1 MTEHF
6 DIPVAIDIDDALK
19 QCGFHFRK
27 KLGSGAFGEVSQ
39 VKRKDGK
46 SYAIKI
52 VKLLDKEIVKYNKR
66 ELDLL
71 TKLELSED
79 NVIKY
84 FQSWKVL
91 VGGIQRLQFIQMELC
106 LTNLEDF
113 IYVNSMGGPE
123 IIKADGPPRFY
134 QKVFPQILNGLDA
147 IHSNG
152 WVHRDLHLRNI
163 LIANPNPQHINDILV
178 KVADFGLARYIGKV
192 SETFNR
198 QLDKLSADV
207 GHMQFRAPELST
219 AKYDFKVDLYSSGI
233 ILYLLNCYL
242 PRERVDDEIS
252 ALRRTERTPENLH
265 HQDDEQVN
273 KLIHALLQKEPDKRP
288 TASEALI
295 CMPLPTSTITFMV
308 KKCGHGTYY
317 RCSSNDTLSSLK
329 QAIEEHP
336 CIRIEA
342 NLQDL
347 RQESTDGS
355 KVVLSGITS
364 DRDVREMR
372 KSAEKKGNRVY
383 IIASETDAGM
393 EL

>member
-6 DIPVAIDIDDALK
+6 DIPVDIDIDHALK
-19 QCGFHFRK
+19 QRGFHFCK
-27 KLGSGAFGEVSQ
+27 ELGSGGFGKVFQ
-39 VKRKDGK
+39 VKYQADGK
-46 SYAIKI
+46 LYAIKI
-52 VKLLDKEIVKYNKR
+52 VPLYDKEMIKYNKR

-71 TKLELSED
+71 TRLELSED

-84 FQSWKVL
+84 FQSWEVL
-91 VGGIQRLQFIQMELC
+91 VDGIQRLQFIQMELC

-152 WVHRDLHLRNI
+152 WVHRDLHLGNI

-178 KVADFGLARYIGKV
+178 KIADFGLARYIGKI
-192 SETFNR
+192 SKTFYR

-207 GHMQFRAPELST
+207 GHVRFRAPELST

-242 PRERVDDEIS
+242 PRERVDDEIL
-252 ALRRTERTPENLH
+252 ALRQGQRGAKNLH
-265 HQDDEQVN
+265 HQDQQVI
-273 KLIHALLQKEPDKRP
+273 KLIQHLLEEEPDKRP

-308 KKCGHGTYY
+308 KKYGGDTYY

-336 CIRIEA
+336 RIGIEA

-355 KVVLSGITS
+355 KEVLSGITS

-383 IIASETDAGM
+383 IIAYETDAGM